1 MTKLL
6 AGRGVLAFAD
16 ALERYGVEA
25 VALPDNDAVSPVVSS
40 HIDVSCARMPG
51 TDDLPPAVV
60 VPSLWSG
67 AGIIAG
73 YARLC
78 GWTCVLSD
86 ALMGAAY
93 PADVPFNVFC
103 AAGRLFGRLKS
114 ASPDVLAAARERG
127 YGPVDV
133 KQGYAA
139 CSTLVLSE
147 SALVTADR
155 GIADA
160 AERLG
165 AEVLRISPGD
175 ILLDGCDYG
184 FIGGASAVAD
194 GRAFFFGSLGTHR
207 DGARIARFCESHG
220 IEPVSLSA
228 EPLVDI
234 GGAAA
239 LPV

>member
-25 VALPDNDAVSPVVSS
+25 IALPDNDAVSPVVSS

-114 ASPDVLAAARERG
+114 VSPDVLAAARERG

-165 AEVLRISPGD
+165 AEVLRISPGEVHARD
-175 ILLDGCDYG
+175 
-184 FIGGASAVAD
+184 SACVLVES
-194 GRAFFFGSLGTHR
+194 GSHDNVFKRNNMTLAGTV
-207 DGARIARFCESHG
+207 F
-220 IEPVSLSA
+220 LSA
-228 EPLVDI
+228 CSMAGCPP
-234 GGAAA
+234 AT
-239 LPV
+239 